1 MNDDNEVEF
10 SNSMYFSYTD
20 ADGTVTTKQFSMET
34 WTEGLDHFVRFLKG
48 CGFYLDH
55 DSVGVNTNKHIF
67 IQEDYPT
74 LTSFDPSK
82 Q

>member
-1 MNDDNEVEF
+1 MIDYADNDMTHN
-10 SNSMYFSYTD
+10 MYFSYTD
-20 ADGTVTTKQFSMET
+20 ADGTVNTKQLSMET
-34 WTEGLDHFVRFLKG
+34 WVEGLDHFVRFLKG
-48 CGFYLDH
+48 CGFYLDY

>member
-1 MNDDNEVEF
+1 MIDYADNDMTHN
-10 SNSMYFSYTD
+10 MYFSYTD
-20 ADGTVTTKQFSMET
+20 ANGTVSTKQFSMET
-34 WTEGLDHFVRFLKG
+34 WTEGLDEFVRFLKG

-55 DSVGVNTNKHIF
+55 DSVGVNTTKHIF